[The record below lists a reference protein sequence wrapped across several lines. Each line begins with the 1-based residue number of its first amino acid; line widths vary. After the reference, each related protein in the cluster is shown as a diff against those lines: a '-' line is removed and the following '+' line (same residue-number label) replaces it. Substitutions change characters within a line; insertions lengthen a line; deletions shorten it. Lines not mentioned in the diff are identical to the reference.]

1 MSEKSDKLRAMLE
14 KEKERRIKLNNR
26 IEILERR
33 IQEAEAAEVN
43 EMVRTAKVTPE
54 QLAALLRQSAT
65 STPNPAASDA
75 SSAEISDAPVGDDG
89 NVAEDL
95 KKDELIILYAESL
108 VYNIRLHIVA
118 YFKMLIRKSRFKCH
132 HHIASVC
139 NKFI

>member
-33 IQEAEAAEVN
+33 IQEEDSAEVN

-65 STPNPAASDA
+65 ATPNPAALSAVGATFDMEDGSNEDDEYGVCA
-75 SSAEISDAPVGDDG
+75 AGIGGTVRWHGSSRPC
-89 NVAEDL
+89 L
-95 KKDELIILYAESL
+95 
-108 VYNIRLHIVA
+108 
-118 YFKMLIRKSRFKCH
+118 
-132 HHIASVC
+132 
-139 NKFI
+139 

>member
-43 EMVRTAKVTPE
+43 EMVRSAKVSPE

-65 STPNPAASDA
+65 ATPTPAAL
-75 SSAEISDAPVGDDG
+75 SAVGATFNKEDDS
-89 NVAEDL
+89 NED
-95 KKDELIILYAESL
+95 DE
-108 VYNIRLHIVA
+108 
-118 YFKMLIRKSRFKCH
+118 
-132 HHIASVC
+132 
-139 NKFI
+139 